1 MGFYY
6 ASKDKARTCQYTGED
21 LVLEYWISNEG
32 NFAGN
37 DGAFM
42 EADFQPIEYRGYE
55 VFVEGEAPHSGEL
68 FAYVDLES
76 FSTMKDGQEVLTLAA
91 MIAFVKA
98 HPLIDIMY
106 MYDLASAAGD
116 FRVNEKG
123 NLTFVDGLTY
133 AVELNPNK
141 GNFLFYLDGLR
152 LRFMPADT
160 KL

>member
-6 ASKDKARTCQYTGED
+6 ASRDKERTCQYTGED
-21 LVLEYWISNEG
+21 LGLSYFISNEG
-32 NFAGN
+32 NFASN

-42 EADFQPIEYRGYE
+42 EADFQPTEYRGHE
-55 VFVEGEAPHSGEL
+55 VYVEGEAPNSGEL
-68 FAYVDLES
+68 FVYVDLEPYVS
-76 FSTMKDGQEVLTLAA
+76 MKDNQEVIDLKS
-91 MIAFVKA
+91 MVKFVKE
-98 HPLIDIMY
+98 HPLVDVMY

-116 FRVNEKG
+116 FRVNGKD
-123 NLTFVDGLTY
+123 NLVFVDGLDLV
-133 AVELNPNK
+133 VELNPNK

>member
-6 ASKDKARTCQYTGED
+6 ASRDKKRACQYTGED
-21 LVLEYWISNEG
+21 LGLSYFISNEG
-32 NFAGN
+32 NFASN

-42 EADFQPIEYRGYE
+42 EADFQPTEYRGHE
-55 VFVEGEAPHSGEL
+55 VYVEGEAPNSGEL
-68 FAYVDLES
+68 FVYVDLEPYVS
-76 FSTMKDGQEVLTLAA
+76 MKDNQEVIDLKS
-91 MIAFVKA
+91 MVKFVKE
-98 HPLIDIMY
+98 HPLVDVMY

-116 FRVNEKG
+116 FRVNGKD
-123 NLTFVDGLTY
+123 NLVFVDGLDLV
-133 AVELNPNK
+133 VELNPNK